1 MSIFGENGF
10 DANSVEVEKKT
21 YGTLPKGEYD
31 VNITN
36 STVKATRAGDG
47 EYLSVEFTL
56 SGEYE
61 GRKVWQNYNLRNK
74 NDKTVEI
81 AKQQLKSLCDAIG
94 LSNLHSEDDLLNH
107 ELRVYVIEKDE
118 RNEVRGYKEIV
129 NAKPT
134 KTAESSSDSGSVDA
148 PW

>member
-36 STVKATRAGDG
+36 STVKTTRAGDG

-107 ELRVYVIEKDE
+107 DLRVYIIEKDE
-118 RNEVRGYKEIV
+118 RNEVRGYKESTTT
-129 NAKPT
+129 KPAQVT
-134 KTAESSSDSGSVDA
+134 SSDSGSVDA

>member
-36 STVKATRAGDG
+36 STVKTTRAGDG

-56 SGEYE
+56 TGEYE

-74 NDKTVEI
+74 NEKTVEI

-94 LSNLHSEDDLLNH
+94 VTQLHSEDDLLGH
-107 ELRVYVIEKDE
+107 DLCVYVIEKDE
-118 RNEVRGYKEIV
+118 RNEVRGYKESAS
-129 NAKPT
+129 AKPSEAT
-134 KTAESSSDSGSVDA
+134 SSDSGSVEA

>member
-1 MSIFGENGF
+1 MIS
-10 DANSVEVEKKT
+10 
-21 YGTLPKGEYD
+21 
-31 VNITN
+31 
-36 STVKATRAGDG
+36 

-74 NDKTVEI
+74 NEKTVEI

-107 ELRVYVIEKDE
+107 DLRVYIIEKDE
-118 RNEVRGYKEIV
+118 RNEVRGYKEST
-129 NAKPT
+129 ATKPAQVT
-134 KTAESSSDSGSVDA
+134 SSDSGSVDA

>member
-31 VNITN
+31 VSITN
-36 STVKATRAGDG
+36 STVKTTRAGDG

-56 SGEYE
+56 TGEYE

-74 NDKTVEI
+74 NEKTLEI

-94 LSNLHSEDDLLNH
+94 VTQLHSEDDLLGH
-107 ELRVYVIEKDE
+107 DLRVYVIDKDE
-118 RNEVRGYKEIV
+118 RNEVRGYKES
-129 NAKPT
+129 ASTKP
-134 KTAESSSDSGSVDA
+134 AEATSSDSGSVDA

>member
-36 STVKATRAGDG
+36 STVKTTRAGDG

-56 SGEYE
+56 TGEYE

-74 NDKTVEI
+74 NEKTVEI

-94 LSNLHSEDDLLNH
+94 VTQLHSEDDLLGH
-107 ELRVYVIEKDE
+107 DLRVYVIEKDE
-118 RNEVRGYKEIV
+118 RNEVRGYKESETT
-129 NAKPT
+129 KP
-134 KTAESSSDSGSVDA
+134 AEATSSDSGSVDA